1 MPSETSGRSASH
13 ASPFTMVM
21 GPKDAVESFFQAL
34 QRFGFGRLAAILGA
48 GAGVAAVLASV
59 LLHVGQAPNELLYSN
74 LDLKEAQQITA
85 DLDQAGIKYELKGD
99 GSTIM
104 VDRENKDKARVLLA
118 GKGLPTSGSVGYEI
132 FDNAPTLGQTEF
144 VQNIN
149 QQRALQ
155 GELERTIKS
164 LHGITSAK
172 VNLVMPKREL
182 FEDEAAKPTASV
194 VVGLSGADLTG
205 DQVRAIRNLIAGAVP
220 NLKADDVTLL
230 DDRGHTL
237 AVGGQD
243 DATLDGAGAQHKSE
257 IEESLRKRLQSIVE
271 GIVGPGA
278 ARVMVTAQLDPTST
292 TQEKIAYD
300 PDGSVVHTQQTT
312 ESKDSN
318 SEPGVNG
325 VTTAS
330 ANIPGGQQPAGNS
343 GAATSTSGTTGE
355 TTQYDT
361 SSTKTTTVTGPGQL
375 KKLNVSVAVDDID
388 IPSKDGKA
396 PDTFQKRPD
405 ADMQKIHDLVAAAA
419 GIDTT
424 RGDQLQVINVR
435 FSHNADGLAAGA
447 KKSMFDFDKD
457 DIMRAAEMGVLVLV
471 ALLVIFLVARPLL
484 KFINGGA
491 AANYLAAAN
500 SNGQLA
506 MPAGAGAGGLAPA
519 AAVAGGPS
527 PLSISGGASGGGIV
541 PVQEAEQRIDIARI
555 EGQVKASSVKKVSE
569 FVDRHP
575 EESLSILRGWLH
587 DS

>member
-1 MPSETSGRSASH
+1 
-13 ASPFTMVM
+13 MVV
-21 GPKDAVESFFQAL
+21 GHKDAVESFFQAL
-34 QRFGFGRLAAILGA
+34 QRFGIGRLTAILGA

-59 LLHVGQAPNELLYSN
+59 LLHVGQQPESLLYSN

-85 DLDQAGIKYELKGD
+85 DLDQAGIKYQLKGD
-99 GSTIM
+99 GSTVM
-104 VDRENKDKARVLLA
+104 VDRDSVDKARLLLA
-118 GKGLPTSGSVGYEI
+118 GKGLPTAGSVGYEI

-144 VQNIN
+144 VQNLDN
-149 QQRALQ
+149 QRALE
-155 GELERTIKS
+155 GELSRTIKT
-164 LHGITSAK
+164 LHGISSAR
-172 VNLVMPKREL
+172 VHLVMPKREL

-194 VVGLSGADLTG
+194 VVGIAGADLTG

-230 DDRGHTL
+230 DDRGHAL

-257 IEESLRKRLQSIVE
+257 VEESLKKRLQSVVE

-278 ARVMVTAQLDPTST
+278 ARVMVSAQLDPTST
-292 TQEKIAYD
+292 TQEKVAYD
-300 PDGSVVHTQQTT
+300 PDGSVVKTQQTQ

-318 SEPGVNG
+318 SDPTTNG
-325 VTTAS
+325 ATTA
-330 ANIPGGQQPAGNS
+330 ANQIPGGQGAQAGGS
-343 GAATSTSGTTGE
+343 STSTSGQNTE
-355 TTQYDT
+355 TTEYNT
-361 SSTKTTTVTGPGQL
+361 SSTKTTTVTGPGEL
-375 KKLNVSVAVDDID
+375 KKLSISVAVDDID
-388 IPSKDGKA
+388 IPSKDGKT

-419 GIDTT
+419 GIDAT

-435 FSHNADGLAAGA
+435 FNHNVDALGAGA
-447 KKSMFDFDKD
+447 KKSMFDFDKN
-457 DIMRAAEMGVLVLV
+457 DIMRGAEMGVLVLV
-471 ALLVIFLVARPLL
+471 ALLVIFMVARPLL

-491 AANYLAAAN
+491 AGTYLAAAN
-500 SNGQLA
+500 SGGQLA
-506 MPAGAGAGGLAPA
+506 MPAGAGAPA
-519 AAVAGGPS
+519 GMAAVAGGGSS
-527 PLSISGGASGGGIV
+527 PLSISGGGGGIV

-587 DS
+587 DA

>member
-1 MPSETSGRSASH
+1 
-13 ASPFTMVM
+13 MVM
-21 GPKDAVESFFQAL
+21 GPEDAVESFFQAL
-34 QRFGFGRLAAILGA
+34 QRFGIGRLTAILGA
-48 GAGVAAVLASV
+48 GAGVAAVLAAV
-59 LLHVGQAPNELLYSN
+59 LLHVGAQPESLLYSN

-99 GSTIM
+99 GSTVM
-104 VDRENKDKARVLLA
+104 VDREQVDKARLLLA

-144 VQNIN
+144 VQNID
-149 QQRALQ
+149 QQRALE
-155 GELERTIKS
+155 GELARTIKG
-164 LHGITSAK
+164 LRGISSAR
-172 VNLVMPKREL
+172 VHLVMPKREL

-194 VVGLSGADLTG
+194 VIGLAGPDLNG

-230 DDRGHTL
+230 DDRGHAL
-237 AVGGQD
+237 ALGGED
-243 DATLDGAGAQHKSE
+243 DSSLSGVDAQHKSE
-257 IEESLRKRLQSIVE
+257 VEDSLKKRLQGVVE

-278 ARVMVTAQLDPTST
+278 ARVMVTAQLDPASVTKEDT
-292 TQEKIAYD
+292 EFN
-300 PDGSVVHTQQTT
+300 PDGQVVKTQQTT

-318 SEPGVNG
+318 SEGGTNG

-330 ANIPGGQQPAGNS
+330 ANIPGGAQGAGNS
-343 GAATSTSGTTGE
+343 GNNTSTSGQTTE
-355 TTQYDT
+355 TTQYEI
-361 SSTKTTTVTGPGQL
+361 SNTKTTTVTAPGEI
-375 KKLNVSVAVDDID
+375 KKLNVSVAVDDLD
-388 IPSKDGKA
+388 IPSKDGKT

-435 FSHNADGLAAGA
+435 FNHNADALGAGA
-447 KKSMFDFDKD
+447 KKSMFDFDKND
-457 DIMRAAEMGVLVLV
+457 LMRAAEMAVLMLV
-471 ALLVIFLVARPLL
+471 AVLTIFLVARPLL
-484 KFINGGA
+484 KFINGGTA
-491 AANYLAAAN
+491 GNFLLAAN
-500 SNGQLA
+500 SGGQLA
-506 MPAGAGAGGLAPA
+506 MPAGTGAAQQMAMAAGS
-519 AAVAGGPS
+519 S
-527 PLSISGGASGGGIV
+527 PLSISGGGGSMV
-541 PVQEAEQRIDIARI
+541 PVQEQDQRIDIARI

>member
-1 MPSETSGRSASH
+1 
-13 ASPFTMVM
+13 MVM

-34 QRFGFGRLAAILGA
+34 QRFGIGRLTAILGA

-59 LLHVGQAPNELLYSN
+59 LLHVGAQPEALLYSN

-104 VDRENKDKARVLLA
+104 VDREAVDKARLLLA
-118 GKGLPTSGSVGYEI
+118 GKGLPTAGSVGYEI

-144 VQNIN
+144 VQNLDN
-149 QQRALQ
+149 QRALE
-155 GELERTIKS
+155 GELSRTIKT
-164 LHGITSAK
+164 LHGIASAR
-172 VNLVMPKREL
+172 VHLVMPKREL

-194 VVGLSGADLTG
+194 VVGISGADLSG

-230 DDRGHTL
+230 DDRGHAL

-243 DATLDGAGAQHKSE
+243 DATVDGAGAQHKSE
-257 IEESLRKRLQSIVE
+257 VEESLRKRLQSVVE

-278 ARVMVTAQLDPTST
+278 ARIMVTAQLDPTST
-292 TQEKIAYD
+292 TQEKVAFD
-300 PDGSVVHTQQTT
+300 PDGSVVKTQQTS
-312 ESKDSN
+312 EAKDSN
-318 SEPGVNG
+318 SDPTTNG
-325 VTTAS
+325 ATTAS
-330 ANIPGGQQPAGNS
+330 NQIPGGQGPSAGGS
-343 GAATSTSGTTGE
+343 STSTSGQNTE

-361 SSTKTTTVTGPGQL
+361 SSTKTTTVVGPGQL

-388 IPSKDGKA
+388 IPSKDGKT

-435 FSHNADGLAAGA
+435 FNHNIDALGAGA
-447 KKSMFDFDKD
+447 KKSMFDFDKN
-457 DIMRAAEMGVLVLV
+457 DIMRGAEMGVLVLV
-471 ALLVIFLVARPLL
+471 AILVIFLVARPLL

-491 AANYLAAAN
+491 AGSYLAAAN
-500 SNGQLA
+500 SGGQLA
-506 MPAGAGAGGLAPA
+506 MQGAGGGQMAGV
-519 AAVAGGPS
+519 AAVPGGAS
-527 PLSISGGASGGGIV
+527 PLAISGSGGGIV
-541 PVQEAEQRIDIARI
+541 PVQESETRIDIARI

-587 DS
+587 DA